1 MKEINFDMDCENGW
15 NKEKL
20 RVKAQNF
27 SSAAELVSWC
37 EGRECIDGMVGHNY
51 FNGRNASSPGWSDFK
66 SSEDLKKL
74 VENGVSNKKLIE
86 ETVKYARTARVK
98 DEEKLTQRTMDV
110 VGGGVDVPAYLTGVP
125 TCMYGLKKKK
135 VKSRIVKLC
144 IYCKALCFVDK
155 NAYKQAGELIAKTVA
170 KLEKAGYRIR
180 LLAMDAYEDAD
191 WDERPQE
198 MFDGRHAIWV
208 VTHMVKRENEPMN
221 YRRVLFPLTRMAYH
235 RGLGFGWM
243 AVNGAPNISGLGG
256 SIERVIRNEHDR
268 EQMFAKAC
276 GADDYI
282 ILSQDDVI
290 GYINRYGIEQ
300 AQKMVDAKVMS
311 LA

>member
-1 MKEINFDMDCENGW
+1 MECDNGW
-15 NKEKL
+15 GKKKL

-37 EGRECIDGMVGHNY
+37 KGRECVDGMHSYDY
-51 FNGRNASSPGWSDFK
+51 FNGRDPSRKGWSDFS

-74 VENGVSNKKLIE
+74 VETGVSNKKLIE
-86 ETVKYARTARVK
+86 ETAKYARTARVK
-98 DEEKLTQRTMDV
+98 DEEKLVQRTMDV

-144 IYCKALCFVDK
+144 IYCKALCNVDK
-155 NAYKQAGELIAKTVA
+155 EDYKKAGELIAKTVA

-180 LLAMDAYEDAD
+180 LLAMDAYEDED
-191 WDERPQE
+191 NPE
-198 MFDGRHAIWV
+198 FYDGRHGIWV

-221 YRRVLFPLTRMAYH
+221 YRRILFPLTRMAYH

-243 AVNGAPNISGLGG
+243 AVNGAPNIYGLGG
-256 SIERVIRNEHDR
+256 AIERVIRNEHDR
-268 EQMFAKAC
+268 EEMFAKAC

-290 GYINRYGIEQ
+290 GYIRRYGQEQ